1 MSSIIKVKNG
11 KGEHWK
17 AIYDLPKFADGTRHR
32 TSKTFPVGTPL
43 KTVKEFLAQ
52 KELEAVRWLS
62 LENNPKITFEEL
74 GNIYFDT
81 YTQFLSPSTLKGYKA
96 VYYNSKPHGILNYWG
111 KCQVR
116 NIKTRNIQDYI
127 NLLSVNVSPKSVR
140 NYVLM
145 LNLLF
150 DLAVTESLLQ
160 RESNPMLGKLVLPP
174 NPKKEV
180 EAYNLEEFN
189 LLLELSEQDDN
200 PNIELIIH
208 LALLSGCRLGEI
220 CGLKYSN
227 IFYDERYIN
236 IVENRIRVN
245 RETTIKTPKTTSG
258 MRKIYIP
265 QRLIDVLKKY
275 HKKYMLNKMKYGKD
289 FIDSDYVLVKENG
302 EPYTPQ
308 GITNCYVRFLK
319 RHRDKIRYLKFH
331 GLRHTY
337 ASTLLAQ
344 GEDILTISKN
354 LGHSKPSTSADIYLH
369 KHLDSQKNAAMKLD
383 ETIENIRKTG

>member
-17 AIYDLPKFADGTRHR
+17 AIYDLPKFVDGTRRR

-43 KTVKEFLAQ
+43 KTVKEFVAQ
-52 KELEAVRWLS
+52 KELEAARGLS

-81 YTQFLSPSTLKGYKA
+81 YTKFLSPSTLKGYKA
-96 VYYNSKPHGILNYWG
+96 VYYNSKPHGILNYFG

-127 NLLSVNVSPKSVR
+127 NLLSSKVSPKSVR

-150 DLAVTESLLQ
+150 DLATTEHLIQ
-160 RESNPMLGKLVLPP
+160 RESNPMLGKLVLPKNQRKP
-174 NPKKEV
+174 V
-180 EAYNLEEFN
+180 EAYNLEEFY
-189 LLLELSEQDDN
+189 LLLELAEQDDN
-200 PNIELIIH
+200 PNIELIMN
-208 LALLSGCRLGEI
+208 LALLSGVRRGEM
-220 CGLKYSN
+220 CGLKWCN
-227 IFYDERYIN
+227 LDFEEGYIN

-245 RETTIKTPKTTSG
+245 KETTIKAPKTHSG
-258 MRKIYIP
+258 TRKIYIP
-265 QRLIDVLKKY
+265 QRLVKILKKY
-275 HKKYMLNKMKYGKD
+275 HTQYMLNKMKYGKD

-308 GITNCYVRFLK
+308 GITNCYVRFLE
-319 RHRDKIRYLKFH
+319 RHSDKIRYLKFH

-337 ASTLLAQ
+337 ASVLIEQ
-344 GEDILTISKN
+344 GENPKTVQHN
-354 LGHSKPSTSADIYLH
+354 LGHSDVALTLQIYSHTYESA
-369 KHLDSQKNAAMKLD
+369 QKNAAMKLD